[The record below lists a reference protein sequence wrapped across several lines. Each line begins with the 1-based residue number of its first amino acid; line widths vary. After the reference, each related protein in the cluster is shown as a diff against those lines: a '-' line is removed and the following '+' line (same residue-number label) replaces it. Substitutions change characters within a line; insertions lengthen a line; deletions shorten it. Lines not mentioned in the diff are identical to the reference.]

1 MTGGGAASRRL
12 RTVELLH
19 CGRLTTETKSSVS
32 PTARGWTDSP
42 TIVGDHILPLTV
54 GGPSEGHWLLDLFS
68 TRPIPRQ
75 GDWLSLHCGAGG
87 LELLATQRG
96 LFASLEGYDPSPAAI
111 ADARAWVELHAVPG
125 VRFEVGAV
133 PDLELRRASFDLV
146 LSQYSL
152 HRVRE
157 LDSFLARI
165 EAALKPGGWLVCNE
179 YIGPRRFQFGA
190 REMGIVEE
198 LLHCLPH
205 DLKTHWPSG
214 LTKHVH
220 IPPPAA
226 HFEEHAPL
234 EAVSSEEI
242 VPAIT
247 ARFDVDGVRGYGGA
261 ILSPLLEGIL
271 GNFDESKESDRTILR
286 LLAVAERLL
295 MREAALPSNFAV
307 IVAKKR

>member
-1 MTGGGAASRRL
+1 
-12 RTVELLH
+12 
-19 CGRLTTETKSSVS
+19 LTSEPKTPS
-32 PTARGWTDSP
+32 PPAARGWTDSP

-75 GDWLSLHCGAGG
+75 GAWLSLHCGAGG

-96 LFASLEGYDPSPAAI
+96 LFSSLHGFDPSHAAI
-111 ADARAWVELHAVPG
+111 TEARAWVARHSVPG
-125 VRFEVGAV
+125 VQFDVGTV
-133 PDLELRRASFDLV
+133 PDMDLPGAAYDLV
-146 LSQYSL
+146 LSQFTL
-152 HRVRE
+152 HRVRD
-157 LDSFLARI
+157 LGAFLERI
-165 EAALKPGGWLVCNE
+165 DLSLKPGGWLVCNE
-179 YIGPRRFQFGA
+179 YIGPRRFQFGG
-190 REMGIVEE
+190 REMRIVEE
-198 LLHCLPH
+198 LLQCLPH

-220 IPPPAA
+220 IPPPVA
-226 HFEEHAPL
+226 HYEEHAPL

-242 VPAIT
+242 VPAIS

-261 ILSPLLEGIL
+261 ILSPLLEGIV

-307 IVAKKR
+307 IVARKR